1 MDCDRLEHLNTEL
14 RTAQCCLRDIEEGRT
29 EIYIK
34 GRHEN
39 TWWIESPATKK
50 AICALE
56 KDRLETLCADLKR
69 QICELVTIKSGDSPE
84 DQK

>member
-14 RTAQCCLRDIEEGRT
+14 RTAQCCLRDIEEGRAK
-29 EIYIK
+29 IYIK

-39 TWWIESPATKK
+39 MWWIEAPATKK

-69 QICELVTIKSGDSPE
+69 QICELVNAPAE
-84 DQK
+84 DAGGKE